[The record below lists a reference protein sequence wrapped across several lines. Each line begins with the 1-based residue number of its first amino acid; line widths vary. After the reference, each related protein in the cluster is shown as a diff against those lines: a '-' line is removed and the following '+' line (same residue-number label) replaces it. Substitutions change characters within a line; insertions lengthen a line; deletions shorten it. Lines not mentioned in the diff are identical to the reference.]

1 VLTREGGGT
10 NRGCAQRLLRS
21 AIVLGKGSGAW
32 CNGVFTLSG
41 LNFSGFCSA
50 DSDSGL
56 DILLD
61 LVVFPCL
68 LITPEP
74 KALAVGK

>member
-1 VLTREGGGT
+1 VLRREGGGT

-32 CNGVFTLSG
+32 CNGLFTLFG

-50 DSDSGL
+50 VSDSGL

-61 LVVFPCL
+61 LGVFPL
-68 LITPEP
+68 FVDYP
-74 KALAVGK
+74 

>member
-1 VLTREGGGT
+1 VVEQIGVVHSE
-10 NRGCAQRLLRS
+10 RLPKL

-32 CNGVFTLSG
+32 CDGVFTFSG

-61 LVVFPCL
+61 VVVFPCL